1 MKGLTE
7 EMCTKLEIFVQYKGK
22 PWDMLNKLKT
32 DKVFEGH
39 EEGMKTM

>member
-7 EMCTKLEIFVQYKGK
+7 LMCSKLEKFVAYKGK
-22 PWDMLNKLKT
+22 PWEMLNSLKT

-39 EEGMKTM
+39 EEGMKTI